1 MMRFWRRDQELP
13 QLEAELRDA
22 RREAPEEFIRRLVA
36 HEREPRWLRPR
47 FRVVVAVALGALAL
61 AAMASA
67 GGVGVVKEGTKAAWH
82 VVERTTHTSTPRRVV
97 ASAAQSQYEKSC
109 GGPTDPHNCK
119 ITIFDAS
126 VREPRT
132 GTTVMT
138 FTVSLDAPAGAPVT
152 VNFFTSDVSA
162 TGGATCGPGVD
173 YISTAGVLTFTAGE
187 QSKTISVTV
196 CSDTISGEGDE
207 TFFVNLCC
215 QSGNA
220 EIIRTRAAGV
230 ILRG

>member
-1 MMRFWRRDQELP
+1 MRFWRRDQELRR
-13 QLEAELRDA
+13 LEAELRNT
-22 RREAPEEFIRRLVA
+22 RREAPKEFIHRLVA

-126 VREPRT
+126 VREPRS
-132 GTTVMT
+132 GTAVMT

-152 VNFFTSDVSA
+152 VTYRTQDGSA
-162 TGGATCGPGVD
+162 TGGAACGPGID
-173 YISTAGVLTFTAGE
+173 YVIQSGTLTFAAGE
-187 QSKTISVTV
+187 QSKTISVIV
-196 CSDTISGEGDE
+196 CSDAISGEGDE
-207 TFFVNLCC
+207 TFFVELTASSPN
-215 QSGNA
+215 S
-220 EIIRTRAAGV
+220 EIVRRRAAGV